1 MVFGIR
7 QPKRWRGREAAS
19 CSTLIS
25 IEYYFGVWPRYL
37 SASLLAIWFSVG
49 RVPGRGIFC
58 SVVSL
63 PRSEDAADDEATLMS
78 SLSINVSTSTTNP
91 DARSLSL
98 SELSQTLENLSE
110 SFHLGSSPINNDMG
124 RTSNVAP
131 WSYVPAKWNE
141 KTSIVKN
148 SQRNFVVGRA
158 SWKIL
163 TKQEVDECVCL
174 ANQHRYSR
182 FIAEDA
188 KISDD
193 RISYRN

>member
-1 MVFGIR
+1 MAR
-7 QPKRWRGREAAS
+7 KRSSELFDFDQHRVLFWCLA
-19 CSTLIS
+19 TLFIGLFIGDLIFS
-25 IEYYFGVWPRYL
+25 WPRARTRDFL
-37 SASLLAIWFSVG
+37 LGRFASEKRRRRRRWSHANVFTFDKRFHVDDK
-49 RVPGRGIFC
+49 
-58 SVVSL
+58 
-63 PRSEDAADDEATLMS
+63 PRR
-78 SLSINVSTSTTNP
+78 SI
-91 DARSLSL
+91 SLSL

-131 WSYVPAKWNE
+131 WSYVPARWNE

-193 RISYRN
+193 RISHRN